1 MFPRAHAVAY
11 VMMSARIAYYKVYHP
26 VEFYAVWFTTKVA
39 YFDEKVILRGQKAV
53 EDRLNEI
60 IRKGKDA
67 SKKEEEEIT
76 VLEVAYEMYARGYEF
91 MPIDIFQA
99 KAKHF
104 QIIDGK
110 LMPALNTIDGM
121 GDKAA
126 EGVVE
131 AAKDG
136 PFTSCENFKTR
147 SKVSGTIVDKMR
159 EMGMLGD
166 LPLSDQMSLL
176 DFM

>member
-1 MFPRAHAVAY
+1 MLATNGISKLPKWVA
-11 VMMSARIAYYKVYHP
+11 SIP
-26 VEFYAVWFTTKVA
+26 
-39 YFDEKVILRGQKAV
+39 
-53 EDRLNEI
+53 
-60 IRKGKDA
+60 
-67 SKKEEEEIT
+67 
-76 VLEVAYEMYARGYEF
+76 
-91 MPIDIFQA
+91 
-99 KAKHF
+99 
-104 QIIDGK
+104 

-136 PFTSCENFKTR
+136 PFTSCENFKNR
-147 SKVSGTIVDKMR
+147 SKISGTTVDKMR
-159 EMGMLGD
+159 ELGLLGD

>member
-1 MFPRAHAVAY
+1 
-11 VMMSARIAYYKVYHP
+11 MMCQGPEILEQHLETYRRNQDNLTEKEKATFRDMRIV
-26 VEFYAVWFTTKVA
+26 
-39 YFDEKVILRGQKAV
+39 Q
-53 EDRLNEI
+53 
-60 IRKGKDA
+60 
-67 SKKEEEEIT
+67 
-76 VLEVAYEMYARGYEF
+76 EMYARGYEF

>member
-1 MFPRAHAVAY
+1 MLW
-11 VMMSARIAYYKVYHP
+11 K
-26 VEFYAVWFTTKVA
+26 
-39 YFDEKVILRGQKAV
+39 
-53 EDRLNEI
+53 
-60 IRKGKDA
+60 
-67 SKKEEEEIT
+67 
-76 VLEVAYEMYARGYEF
+76 
-91 MPIDIFQA
+91 
-99 KAKHF
+99 
-104 QIIDGK
+104 
-110 LMPALNTIDGM
+110 
-121 GDKAA
+121 
-126 EGVVE
+126 